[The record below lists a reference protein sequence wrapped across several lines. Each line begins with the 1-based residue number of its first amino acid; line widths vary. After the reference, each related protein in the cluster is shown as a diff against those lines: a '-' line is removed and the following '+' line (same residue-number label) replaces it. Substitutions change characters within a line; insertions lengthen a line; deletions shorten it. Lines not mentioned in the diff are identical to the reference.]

1 MRINKNG
8 KTKVELLNSLDKIKD
23 NLKNEISAYNV
34 DITKINDG
42 YNIKAEKK
50 IVFVKFWVNA
60 NIIAGDGYY
69 ELTWETNAPEGKV
82 AQAIDK
88 VRDTLEKV

>member
-8 KTKVELLNSLDKIKD
+8 KTKVELLSSLDRIKD
-23 NLKNEISAYNV
+23 NLRNEITAYNV

-50 IVFVKFWVNA
+50 IVLLKFWVNS
-60 NIIAGDGYY
+60 NITAGDGYY
-69 ELTWETNAPEGKV
+69 DIIWETNAPEGKV
-82 AQAIDK
+82 AKAIDK
-88 VRDTLEKV
+88 IKDTLEKV